1 LYTLRSERLHINERI
16 SAARARVEAQ
26 GGRWGRPRRLS
37 DAQITKLVQRRRAGR
52 TLRQIAVA
60 VKRPTSTIGDY
71 LHR

>member
-37 DAQITKLVQRRRAGR
+37 DAQITKLVQRRRSVAACAQR
-52 TLRQIAVA
+52 AVA